1 MGHAGTYSVC
11 LINSSTSVPQSV
23 RIGHLMVPTP
33 EISRPVTIPLKL
45 IGPQGTSIVRR
56 SPRVCRIPYK
66 SGQLF
71 SHFFKKKS

>member
-1 MGHAGTYSVC
+1 MGQCMSKSNIIYVLLGKQRAEEVVLGF
-11 LINSSTSVPQSV
+11 
-23 RIGHLMVPTP
+23 
-33 EISRPVTIPLKL
+33 

-71 SHFFKKKS
+71 SHFLKKFPRKCNKIQEHFLNVG